1 MPKGVD
7 WINFIY
13 VNLGFVALT
22 FIMYYFGAVA
32 EIKKDWPKYRCNPMF
47 MPLSDNL
54 EQDFVFCVQ
63 SMQTNF
69 MGYLLQPINYMVG
82 MLSNMGGNFTISLDF
97 IRTMISNIRTFFTS
111 IVQNIFGVFLNL
123 VIEFQKITI
132 SIKDLVGKIVGIM
145 VTIMYLIDGSIK
157 TMQSTWNGPPGQMV
171 RALGGNC
178 FHPETT
184 VKLKDGSTVKMSD
197 LNLGDILESG
207 SRVDVIMKIDNKLNE
222 KFYKF
227 STGSDVVCVTGSHMI
242 FSKAQNKYVEVK
254 DHENAVETEET
265 SPWFS
270 SLITDDHKIKL
281 GAYEF
286 WDWEDDVLKAS
297 GNVNIRN

>member
-1 MPKGVD
+1 MPKGAD

-22 FIMYYFGAVA
+22 FIMYYFTTVSV
-32 EIKKDWPKYRCNPMF
+32 IKKDWPKYRCNPMF

-63 SMQTNF
+63 NMQTNF
-69 MGYLLQPINYMVG
+69 MGYLLQPINYMIG
-82 MLSNMGGNFTISLDF
+82 MLSNLGGNFTVSLDF

-111 IVQNIFGVFLNL
+111 IIQNIFGVFLNL

-132 SIKDLVGKIVGIM
+132 SIKDLVGKIIGIM
-145 VTIMYLIDGSIK
+145 VTVMYLIDGSIK

-178 FHPETT
+178 FHPETSI
-184 VKLKDGSTVKMSD
+184 KLQNGSVVKMTD
-197 LNLGDILESG
+197 LNLGDVLENG
-207 SRVDVIMKIDNKLNE
+207 SRVDAIMKIDNKFNE

-227 STGSDVVCVTGSHMI
+227 KGIEKDTYVTGSHMI
-242 FSKAQNKYVEVK
+242 FSESSGKYIEVK
-254 DHENAVETEET
+254 DHFDAIPTNECN
-265 SPWFS
+265 PWFI
-270 SLITDDHKIKL
+270 SLITDDHKIKI
-281 GAYEF
+281 GDYEF
-286 WDWEDDVLKAS
+286 WDWEDDILKQ
-297 GNVNIRN
+297 